1 MANAALPKV
10 ALLVPAYNCQEDLN
24 ASIRDLPVE
33 EPLHILVV
41 DDGSMPPL
49 VAPPCDPLHSVEIVR
64 NEVNLKIHGALRR
77 GMEVLSARGFAYVA
91 RLDAGDFALPAL
103 LPAAGVSR

>member
-49 VAPPCDPLHSVEIVR
+49 VAPPCDPLHSVEIVHDFPR
-64 NEVNLKIHGALRR
+64 N
-77 GMEVLSARGFAYVA
+77 
-91 RLDAGDFALPAL
+91 
-103 LPAAGVSR
+103 AAGKTLKRTLRDPWWAGRERQI